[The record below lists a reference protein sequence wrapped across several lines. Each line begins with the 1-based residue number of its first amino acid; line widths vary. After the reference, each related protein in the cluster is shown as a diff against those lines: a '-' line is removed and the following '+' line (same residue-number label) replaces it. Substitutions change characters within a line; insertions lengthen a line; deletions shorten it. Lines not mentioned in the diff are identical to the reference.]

1 MRKYYNLCSLILSVC
16 FLMLCGCKSGSGI
29 NSEPLSSYYGA
40 QSAAAVEEQTGNT
53 SSDTSV
59 RESVDSTVETNED
72 ESNEDKLTVSAF
84 KIPGAEG
91 YNNIESGSAAS
102 SASGNQNR
110 KENETEKLKYVAL
123 TFDDGPNTDN
133 TYMLLDKLKQYNIPA
148 TFMLKGSN
156 ISEKTEEVMK
166 RIVSENCEIGNH
178 SFEHTESLYT
188 SGAEHI
194 LEDYNKTEEL
204 IKKYAG
210 VSSAFYRPP
219 FIKVNDVLRNTIP
232 VPLISGTGCND
243 WDGSVTAEQRA
254 ETIISSISDGG
265 IILLHDTSG
274 NTKTV
279 DALDLIIPALKDK
292 GYTFVTVT
300 ELFKKCNVTASKGE
314 LYKSAY
320 QTIKGNG

>member
-1 MRKYYNLCSLILSVC
+1 MKKYNNLFSLILSVC
-16 FLMLCGCKSGSGI
+16 FFMLCGCKSGNDI
-29 NSEPLSSYYGA
+29 NSGTLYAYSDIQSTVTSAEELTDGNSSE
-40 QSAAAVEEQTGNT
+40 AAALHSESSAVEINDSKTA
-53 SSDTSV
+53 SSSSESSV
-59 RESVDSTVETNED
+59 TQSH
-72 ESNEDKLTVSAF
+72 
-84 KIPGAEG
+84 
-91 YNNIESGSAAS
+91 YYIESSSEISSTAS
-102 SASGNQNR
+102 YQNH
-110 KENETEKLKYVAL
+110 KDGETEKLKYIAL

-133 TYMLLDKLKQYNIPA
+133 TDLLLDKLKQYNIPA

-156 ISEKTEEVMK
+156 ISENTAEVMK

-178 SFEHTESLYT
+178 SFEHTTSLYT
-188 SGAEHI
+188 SGEEHI

-219 FIKVNDVLRNTIP
+219 FILVNDIMRSIIP

-243 WDGSVTAEQRA
+243 WEDTVTAEQRA
-254 ETIISSISDGG
+254 ETIISSISEGG

-300 ELFKKCNVTASKGE
+300 DLFKKCNITASKGV

-320 QTIKGNG
+320 QTLG